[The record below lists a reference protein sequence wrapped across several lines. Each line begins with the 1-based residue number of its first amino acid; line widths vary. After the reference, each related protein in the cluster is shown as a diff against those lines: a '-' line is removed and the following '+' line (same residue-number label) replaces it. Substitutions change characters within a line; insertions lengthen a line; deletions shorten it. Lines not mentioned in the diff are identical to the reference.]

1 MPNNESVISTK
12 LFTIIAIATGILAA
26 QTPADQSQSIGSI
39 FNSALA
45 TQAPAA
51 SSTALSH
58 TYTIAHFPFGGGF
71 STRVLLTNSG
81 PSDATVDVSFL
92 TQTGVP
98 ALVPLEGQQGKV
110 TTLHLKIAKNQTQAF
125 DADPS
130 ERNSGPTT
138 VTWATAAASGP
149 LNIFSLFDYAPSSKP
164 TTAAAT
170 TINGAVGAQSVPATK
185 TFRFP
190 ISINGPLGYNE
201 GVAIA
206 NPNNSNTNVTVKL
219 LLADGTIKN
228 TIQKSLPPNGQTSFV
243 LTDGAVFGRDLSSSA
258 LFNGSVAVCANQPVG
273 LVAIGIEGGAFF
285 TTAVTND
292 PCP

>member
-1 MPNNESVISTK
+1 MISTK
-12 LFTIIAIATGILAA
+12 LFTIIAISTGILAA
-26 QTPADQSQSIGSI
+26 QTASDEPQSIRSI
-39 FNSALA
+39 FDRLA
-45 TQAPAA
+45 TQTPAA
-51 SSTALSH
+51 SSTTLSH

-81 PSDATVDVSFL
+81 ASDATVDISFL
-92 TQTGVP
+92 SQTGVP
-98 ALVPLEGQQGKV
+98 ALVPLERPQGKV
-110 TTLHLKIAKNQTQAF
+110 TTLHLKIAKNQTQGF

-138 VTWATAAASGP
+138 VTWATADASGP

-170 TINGAVGAQSVPATK
+170 AINGAVGVQSAVATK

-190 ISINGPLGYNE
+190 VSINGPLGYNE

-219 LLADGTIKN
+219 LLADGTVKD
-228 TIQKSLPPNGQTSFV
+228 TIQKTLPPNGQISFV
-243 LTDGAVFGRDLSSSA
+243 LTDGAVFAHDLTASA
-258 LFNGSVAVCANQPVG
+258 LFNGSVAVCASQPVG

-285 TTAVTND
+285 TT
-292 PCP
+292 

>member
-1 MPNNESVISTK
+1 MKSTQVFTILAISTG
-12 LFTIIAIATGILAA
+12 TLAA
-26 QTPADQSQSIGSI
+26 QSPSNEPQSIGSV

-45 TQAPAA
+45 TQSPAA
-51 SSTALSH
+51 SSTTLSH

-81 PSDATVDVSFL
+81 SSDVTVDISFL

-98 ALVPLEGQQGKV
+98 ALVPLEGQQGKL
-110 TTLHLKIAKNQTQAF
+110 TTLHLKIAKNQTQGF

-164 TTAAAT
+164 TTAVAT
-170 TINGAVGAQSVPATK
+170 VINGAVGTQSVVATK

-190 ISINGPLGYNE
+190 VSLNGPLGYNE

-219 LLADGTIKN
+219 LLADGTVKDS
-228 TIQKSLPPNGQTSFV
+228 IQKNLPPNGQTSFV
-243 LTDGAVFGRDLSSSA
+243 LTDNAVFGHDLTSST
-258 LFNGSVAVCANQPVG
+258 LFNGSVAICASQPVG
-273 LVAIGIEGGAFF
+273 LVPIGIEGGAFF

>member
-1 MPNNESVISTK
+1 MKSTLVFTLLGISV
-12 LFTIIAIATGILAA
+12 GILAA
-26 QTPADQSQSIGSI
+26 QTPSDEPQSIGAI

-51 SSTALSH
+51 SSTTLSH

-81 PSDATVDVSFL
+81 TNDATVDISFL

-98 ALVPLEGQQGKV
+98 ALVPLEGQQGKL
-110 TTLHLKIAKNQTQAF
+110 TTLHLKIAKNQTQGF

-130 ERNSGPTT
+130 QRNAGPTT
-138 VTWATAAASGP
+138 VTWATADASGP

-164 TTAAAT
+164 TTATAT
-170 TINGAVGAQSVPATK
+170 VINGAVGAQSVDATK

-190 ISINGPLGYNE
+190 VSVNGPLGYNE

-206 NPNNSNTNVTVKL
+206 NPNNSNTNVTIKL

-228 TIQKSLPPNGQTSFV
+228 TIQKNLPPNGQTSFV
-243 LTDGAVFGRDLSSSA
+243 LTDNAVFGHDLDSST
-258 LFNGSVAVCANQPVG
+258 LFNGSVAVCAAQPVG